1 MHPMITSES
10 RPIHPAPGPAGP
22 ILLLGR
28 QTVAELLLL
37 SACIGAVEAAFR
49 ALGEARVPPPGTLG
63 HPVPGGGFHVKV
75 ASIET
80 GRRYFATKVNGNFP
94 ENPGRRGLPTI
105 QGVIVLCDA
114 ETGRPLAILDST
126 EVTALRTGAA
136 TAVAA
141 RHLARPD
148 SRVATIVGCGVQG
161 RVQLRALRAVLPLG
175 RVFAAD
181 VDRARAR
188 AFADEVRAQAGLLAE
203 VTDDLAAA
211 VSASD
216 VCVTCTPARRPVLR
230 RAWVRPGTFVA
241 AVGAD
246 APDKQELEPA
256 LLAAGR
262 LVVDVLDHCALMGE
276 LAHAL
281 RAGVLTQ
288 ADVSAEL
295 GQIVAGLRPGRGGPD
310 EIVVFDSTGTAIQD
324 VAAAALAYERAVAVG
339 RGIPVDLAG

>member
-1 MHPMITSES
+1 MATPDPS
-10 RPIHPAPGPAGP
+10 PIHAPPGSRRPV
-22 ILLLGR
+22 LLLGR
-28 QTVAELLLL
+28 QAVAELLPL
-37 SACIGAVEAAFR
+37 SACIEAVEAAFR
-49 ALGEARVPPPGTLG
+49 LLGEARVPPPGTLG

-75 ASIET
+75 ASIE
-80 GRRYFATKVNGNFP
+80 GRRRYFAAKVNGNFP
-94 ENPGRRGLPTI
+94 ENPGRWGLPTI
-105 QGVIVLCDA
+105 QGVVVLCDG
-114 ETGRPLAILDST
+114 ETGVPLAILDSA

-141 RHLARPD
+141 RRLARPD

-161 RVQLRALRAVLPLG
+161 RVQLRALRAVLPLT
-175 RVFAAD
+175 RVFAVD
-181 VDRARAR
+181 VDRTRAR
-188 AFADEVRAQAGLLAE
+188 ALVDEARDDAGFLAE
-203 VTDDLAAA
+203 ATDDLAAA

-216 VCVTCTPARRPVLR
+216 VCVTCTSSRRPVLR

-262 LVVDVLDHCALMGE
+262 LVVDVLEQCAAIGE

-281 RAGVLTQ
+281 REGILTREEV
-288 ADVSAEL
+288 AAEL
-295 GQIVAGLRPGRGGPD
+295 GQVVAGLRPGRESLD

-324 VAAAALAYERAVAVG
+324 VAAAALAYERAVATG
-339 RGIPVDLAG
+339 RGLVVDLGG